1 MASCQTSQWGNSSPY
16 VKLTVTQS
24 SSTETTATLS
34 WTLQYIASY
43 AASTSVAKAY
53 TVKIAGTTV
62 KEGTYSI
69 NGKTGTYTIAS
80 GTHTVNK
87 GTSAKNI
94 AFSVSFAF
102 NLTWSSIYKG
112 TLSASGSISVAA
124 KTSYTIKY
132 NANGGS
138 GAPSAQT
145 KWHGTNIT
153 LSSTK
158 PTRSGYTFKGWGT
171 SSTTSTVS
179 YAAGATYSSNAN
191 VTLYAVW
198 TANTYTVKYN
208 ENGGSG
214 APSNQTK
221 THGVTLT
228 LSSTKPTRTG
238 YTFKGWGTSASSTT
252 VSYAAGA
259 SYTKNAAITL
269 YAIWSQSYTKPV
281 ITNFSVARCNSSGTL
296 TDDGTYALVNFDWS
310 TDLTG
315 GSIYIEWKTT
325 TATAWN
331 KTTATKSGTSGS
343 VSKVIGSGALSL
355 DSVYIVRITVADT
368 SGQTKASSTLGGSAF
383 PMELLAEDAGVHFG
397 KAVQGNVLGL
407 SDLPAMS
414 TGTDFN
420 DMTSPG
426 VWCVKMNADAN
437 TMFNIPIAQ
446 AGRLIVAKAIGWDD
460 PTSNFRYLLQT
471 YIPYLTTYPTYVR
484 HIRRNDSS
492 TWIYSDWKVETLPT
506 KDITFTPASGVTVKR
521 YSIARNGDIVTMFFA
536 GSYGTTYTS
545 SPTTIALGTISSDF
559 PGGSVANVGTQKN
572 TLLTAWVTSSGT
584 VNVRFAAAYTAGT
597 QLEFTLTWNVG
608 ASWKTA

>member
-34 WTLQYIASY
+34 WTLQYIASS

-53 TVKIAGTTV
+53 TVKIAGATV

-80 GTHTVNK
+80 GTYEVAK
-87 GTSAKNI
+87 GTSAKSV

-102 NLTWSSIYKG
+102 NLTWSGTYKG

-138 GAPSAQT
+138 GAPSSQS

-153 LSSTK
+153 LSNTT

-171 SSTTSTVS
+171 SSTTTTVS
-179 YAAGATYSSNAN
+179 YAAGATYSSNAST
-191 VTLYAVW
+191 TLYAIW
-198 TANTYTVKYN
+198 TANTYAVKYN
-208 ENGGSG
+208 ANGGSG

-228 LSSTKPTRTG
+228 LSSTKPTKSG

-259 SYTKNAAITL
+259 SYTQNAAITL
-269 YAIWSQSYTKPV
+269 YAIWSQSYKKPV

-296 TDDGTYALVNFDWS
+296 TDEGKYALVKFKWS

-315 GSIYIEWKTT
+315 GSIYINWKTT
-325 TATAWN
+325 AATSWN
-331 KTTATKSGTSGS
+331 QTTATKSGTSGT
-343 VSKVIGSGALSL
+343 VSQVVGSGALSL
-355 DSVYIVRITVADT
+355 DSAYIIKITVSDT
-368 SGQTKASSTLGGSAF
+368 TGSTVASSTLGGSAF

-407 SDLPAMS
+407 SALPTLPTS
-414 TGTDFN
+414 TNFN
-420 DMTSPG
+420 DMTTPG
-426 VWCVKMNADAN
+426 VWCVKQNADAA
-437 TMFNIPIAQ
+437 TMSNIPIAQ
-446 AGRLIVAKAIGWDD
+446 AGRLIVANSTGWDD
-460 PTSNFRYLLQT
+460 PSSNYRYLLQT
-471 YIPYLTTYPTYVR
+471 YVPYLTTYPTYER
-484 HIRRNDSS
+484 HIRTDANS
-492 TWIYSDWKVETLPT
+492 TWIYSAWKCKTLPT
-506 KDITFTPASGVTVKR
+506 KDITLTMETGVTYKR
-521 YSIARNGDIVTMFFA
+521 YYITRHGDIVTMFFA
-536 GSYGTTYTS
+536 GTYNTTKTG
-545 SPTTIALGTISSDF
+545 PFTIAVGQIGSDY
-559 PGGSVANVGTQKN
+559 PGGSVSNAGAQGNSMIV
-572 TLLTAWVTSSGT
+572 AWVTSGG
-584 VNVRFAAAYTAGT
+584 VINVRFTENYTANS
-597 QLEFTLTWNVG
+597 QFEFTLTWNVG
-608 ASWKTA
+608 GTWTVA